1 MTNFDKL
8 FETMISP
15 KDVGASMK
23 DHPDVIKGMWD
34 ETETELIVNIHDV
47 EDRIST
53 VDRNGTPRPGNKIRI
68 RAQMERLLRK
78 MGYDVE
84 ASGKRGKYQVRI
96 MFPDATGKDIGEF
109 KLVPQKDPILR

>member
-8 FETMISP
+8 FERMVGP
-15 KDVGASMK
+15 EDVLGPDWNK
-23 DHPDVIKGMWD
+23 DHPDIIKGKWE

-53 VDRNGTPRPGNKIRI
+53 KDRDGTPRPGNKIRI

-78 MGYDVE
+78 MGYNVE
-84 ASGKRGKYQVRI
+84 APGKRGKYQVRI
-96 MFPDATGKDIGEF
+96 MFPDATGEDIGRF
-109 KLVPQKDPILR
+109 KLVPKTS